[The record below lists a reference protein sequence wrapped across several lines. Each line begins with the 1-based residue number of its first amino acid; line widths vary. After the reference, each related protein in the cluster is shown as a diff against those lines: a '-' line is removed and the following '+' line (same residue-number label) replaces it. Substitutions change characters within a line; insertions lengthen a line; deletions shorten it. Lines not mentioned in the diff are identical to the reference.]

1 MKKYLKSEYENTD
14 TGEIIEASKLK
25 TMIDMEKIE
34 KFKKSFGYYQIV
46 TSEVNMPDKNIID
59 KYHGLS
65 RIEDQFRIMKG
76 TIDTRPI
83 HVWTEEHIVAHLPL
97 CMISLTVFRIIQNK
111 ILSHTNIDTSKNR
124 QQGMSAERLQKALRD
139 WTVDLYTDG
148 LYRFNNV
155 DTGDLKTILDAYNIK
170 IKPELYTKKQLKDIK
185 QTIDIFK

>member
-46 TSEVNMPDKNIID
+46 TSEVNMSDKDIID

-83 HVWTEEHIVAHLPL
+83 HVWTEEHIVAHLLL

-111 ILSHTNIDTSKNR
+111 ILSHTNIDTSKNW
-124 QQGMSAERLQKALRD
+124 QQGMSADRLQTALRN
-139 WTVDLYTDG
+139 WTVDLYTNG

-155 DTGDLKTILDAYNIK
+155 DTGDLKTVLDAFNIK
-170 IKPELYTKKQLKDIK
+170 IKPELYTKKIK
-185 QTIDIFK
+185 RA